1 MKNAIR
7 MSALEEIPAIYLFS
21 HDSVAVGE
29 DGPTHEPIEQ
39 LTALRTIPGLHV
51 IRPADAR
58 ETYGAWELALLSKKT
73 PTAIILSRQT
83 LPLLDNSGV
92 DKVAKGAYIALP
104 NPQATVQFVATGSE
118 VSLAIAVAKLVK
130 EKGLEAE
137 VVSMPSLELFN
148 EQDEAYR
155 KSVLRLDKAHRF
167 SFEMGSGAMWYRYA
181 DHVYSLEA
189 YGKSAPEAQV
199 IKALGFTPEQ
209 AAAWVL
215 GLN

>member
-1 MKNAIR
+1 M
-7 MSALEEIPAIYLFS
+7 IPPARRRRLPF
-21 HDSVAVGE
+21 
-29 DGPTHEPIEQ
+29 PP
-39 LTALRTIPGLHV
+39 LRPPPGLRV

-58 ETYGAWELALLSKKT
+58 ETYGAWKLALLSQRT
-73 PTAIILSRQT
+73 PTALILSRQT

-92 DKVAKGAYIALP
+92 DKVARGAYIVLP
-104 NPQATVQFVATGSE
+104 NPKATIQFVATGSE
-118 VSLAIAVAKLVK
+118 VSLAIAVAKIVQA
-130 EKGLEAE
+130 KGLEAE

-155 KSVLRLDKAHRF
+155 KSVLRLDKSHRY

-181 DHVYSLEA
+181 DHVYSLET

-199 IKALGFTPEQ
+199 IQALGFTPEQ

-215 GLN
+215 GSN